1 MKLNKLTKPFLL
13 FIFVLIANTL
23 ALSQNSELLLE
34 NGVKKHKGID
44 NIYKTFSEGYRTL
57 KPELVANL
65 YTKDATYLS
74 PGGEIR
80 FGRDKILAS
89 FTRFF
94 KGVKESKRNMTISFQ
109 IFQRKVE
116 KKLAYD
122 VGVYT
127 LRYYKDGKELSKH
140 RGKFVVVAVKGKD
153 KKWRFQVDGYSDI
166 KPRKPKNKN

>member
-1 MKLNKLTKPFLL
+1 MKKIFLVSLIVSLSSL
-13 FIFVLIANTL
+13 FVSA
-23 ALSQNSELLLE
+23 QNSELILE
-34 NGVKKHKGID
+34 KGVKQHSGID
-44 NIYKTFSEGYRTL
+44 EIYKTFSAGYRTL

-65 YTKDATYLS
+65 YTVDAAYLS

-80 FGRDKILAS
+80 FSRDEILKS

-94 KGVKESKRNMTISFQ
+94 TNVKETDRNMTIKFQ

-116 KKLAYD
+116 KNLGYD

-127 LRYYKDGKELSKH
+127 LNYYKDGKMLSEHK
-140 RGKFVVVAVKGKD
+140 GKFVVVAVKGKD

-166 KPRKPKNKN
+166 KPPKKD